1 MKKTRIIAGVAA
13 AIVAASLCTLVCVEW
28 IRQGASVSSLVA
40 AVVFYTTMTAGLWLF
55 IDQQIRERA
64 KR

>member
-1 MKKTRIIAGVAA
+1 MKSTRIIAGVAA
-13 AIVAASLCTLVCVEW
+13 ATVAASICTLVCVEW
-28 IRQGASVSSLVA
+28 AKQGASVSSLVA